1 MKVKKRLQLIVRQS
15 AASLGTFPVIRQQ
28 RTLTARELSSKDRG
42 SVPTADWMMREDS
55 VHWQQQCSS
64 ERKSKHDSVTKSE
77 RAAHADTMPGT
88 HPCLPP

>member
-42 SVPTADWMMREDS
+42 SVPTAD
-55 VHWQQQCSS
+55 
-64 ERKSKHDSVTKSE
+64 
-77 RAAHADTMPGT
+77 
-88 HPCLPP
+88 